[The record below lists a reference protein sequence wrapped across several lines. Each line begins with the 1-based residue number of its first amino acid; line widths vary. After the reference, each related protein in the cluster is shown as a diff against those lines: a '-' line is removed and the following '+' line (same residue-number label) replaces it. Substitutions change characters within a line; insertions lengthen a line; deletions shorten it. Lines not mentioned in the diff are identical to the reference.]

1 MTSWDFYEKNAERLF
16 SDYISLDFET
26 IFSDVERYIGYCHGL
41 ALDVGSGSGRDAAA
55 LASKGFQVVAVEPSS
70 RMRALAQDYYV
81 GSDIYWVDDSLPLL
95 SKIKSS
101 NKKFDLILLSA
112 VWMHLA
118 EHEQAKSL
126 EVLSSLLTD
135 KGKLIITLRLGPAE
149 PDRNISVVRTDE
161 LLELAKKNS
170 LTPVFITELGTD
182 SFKRNEIQWQ
192 KVVFSKP
199 IV

>member
-26 IFSDVERYIGYCHGL
+26 IFSDVERYIGDCHGL

-192 KVVFSKP
+192 KVVFSKS

>member
-26 IFSDVERYIGYCHGL
+26 IFLDVKRYIGDCHGQ
-41 ALDVGSGSGRDAAA
+41 ALDVGAGSGRDAAA

-70 RMRALAQDYYV
+70 RMRALAQEYYV
-81 GSDIYWVDDSLPLL
+81 GSDIHWVDDSLPLL
-95 SKIKSS
+95 SKIISS

-112 VWMHLA
+112 VWMHLTK
-118 EHEQAKSL
+118 HEQSKSL
-126 EVLSSLLTD
+126 EVLSSLLAD
-135 KGKLIITLRLGPAE
+135 KGKLIITLRLGPPE

-170 LTPVFITELGTD
+170 LTPVFVSELGTD

-199 IV
+199 IL